1 MSKQVPLVAHIIYA
15 LGTGGLENGLVNIIN
30 RASPDRYRHVIIC
43 LTEATEFANRITAPN
58 VEVIQLHKRP
68 GHDLKVYWRLLRT
81 LWRLKPAIVHT
92 RNLAALE
99 MQALTL
105 LLPGVKR
112 VHGEHGR
119 DIYDLEG
126 KNKRYNQLRRALAPF
141 IHRFITVSQDLEHW
155 LKDTVG
161 VADEK
166 VVQLYNG
173 IDQQRFLP
181 QQGSCASQIL
191 PAKLRSSDRL
201 MVGTV
206 GRIAAVKDQ
215 KTLISAFA
223 ALLAAQPQL
232 KGRVGLMVVGDG
244 PLFQD
249 LKAQV
254 ETLGLQDDVWL
265 PGDRKDIPELLQAM
279 DIFVLPS
286 LGEGISNTVLEAMAT
301 GLPVIATAVGG
312 NPELVIEGETGYLFP
327 VGDEQALTAHLEH
340 LLADS
345 ATRQRMGHTAR
356 DTVSQQFSWDSTVAG
371 YLAVYDEIL
380 G

>member
-68 GHDLKVYWRLLRT
+68 GHDLNVYWRLLRT

-141 IHRFITVSQDLEHW
+141 IHRFIAVSQDLEHW

-173 IDQQRFLP
+173 IDQQRFLQ
-181 QQGSCASQIL
+181 QQGSCVSQIL
-191 PAKLRSSDRL
+191 PAKLRAPDRL

-215 KTLISAFA
+215 KTLINAFA
-223 ALLAAQPQL
+223 TLLVAQPQL

-312 NPELVIEGETGYLFP
+312 NPELVIEGATGYLFP

-345 ATRQRMGHTAR
+345 ATRQRMGQTAR

>member
-155 LKDTVG
+155 LKNTVG

-181 QQGSCASQIL
+181 QQDSCTSQIL
-191 PAKLRSSDRL
+191 PAKLRSPDRL

-215 KTLISAFA
+215 KTLLNAFA
-223 ALLAAQPQL
+223 ALLVAQPQL

-312 NPELVIEGETGYLFP
+312 NPELVTESETGYLFP

-345 ATRQRMGHTAR
+345 AARQRMGHTAR
-356 DTVSQQFSWDSTVAG
+356 DTVSQRFSWDSTVAG